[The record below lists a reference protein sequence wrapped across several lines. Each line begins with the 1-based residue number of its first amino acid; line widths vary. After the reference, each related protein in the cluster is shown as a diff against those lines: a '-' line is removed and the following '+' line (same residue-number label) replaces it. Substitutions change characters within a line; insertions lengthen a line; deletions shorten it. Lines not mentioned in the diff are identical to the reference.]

1 MTPVKSKSKRI
12 YALVDCNN
20 FYASCERLFR
30 PELNGKPVVVLS
42 NNDGCVIARS
52 NEAKALGI
60 PMGAPAFKYK
70 DIFEKFDI
78 NIFSTNFTLYGDISN
93 RVMSLL
99 REQSPNMEIYS
110 VDEAFMIFDNA
121 AFDIEEYCR
130 KVVKRVF
137 KEVGIPVS
145 IGIAKTKTLAK
156 LANKIAK
163 DDSSKYQGVFNFE
176 TCVDPDSFMKTMNV
190 EKVWGIGRR
199 NSKKLNEMGIYNV
212 LEFKHADRTQ
222 IKNYLT
228 VAGERTLLE
237 LNEIP
242 CVEMEEATIK
252 NTILTSRTFAK
263 STSNLNHL
271 EEAVSSFASR
281 AAEKL
286 RKDNCACTFVTV
298 FITTNFHREDEMQYS
313 GAWTE
318 TSEVPVNYTPN
329 IIKLAV
335 DGLRKIYKSE
345 YIYKRLGVVL
355 SGIVPESESVVSLFQ
370 TDEAKKEQEAV
381 LGATIDKINK
391 AKGRDFIRFASSG
404 RGDAWRMGQHLIS
417 KRYTTDWQELL
428 EID

>member
-1 MTPVKSKSKRI
+1 M
-12 YALVDCNN
+12 
-20 FYASCERLFR
+20 
-30 PELNGKPVVVLS
+30 
-42 NNDGCVIARS
+42 
-52 NEAKALGI
+52 
-60 PMGAPAFKYK
+60 
-70 DIFEKFDI
+70 
-78 NIFSTNFTLYGDISN
+78 
-93 RVMSLL
+93 
-99 REQSPNMEIYS
+99 
-110 VDEAFMIFDNA
+110 
-121 AFDIEEYCR
+121 R
-130 KVVKRVF
+130 K
-137 KEVGIPVS
+137 
-145 IGIAKTKTLAK
+145 
-156 LANKIAK
+156 
-163 DDSSKYQGVFNFE
+163 
-176 TCVDPDSFMKTMNV
+176 
-190 EKVWGIGRR
+190 
-199 NSKKLNEMGIYNV
+199 YNV

-222 IKNYLT
+222 IKDYLT

-242 CVEMEEATIK
+242 CVEMEEATSK

-271 EEAVSSFASR
+271 EEAVSRFASR